1 LNYFWPQ
8 HAVLPPQSQLLGEV
22 HGAPLSLAC
31 KRPINALRMP
41 IPISYNLRNLRVRR
55 LTTLMTALAA
65 ALSVLVLI
73 AVLALVAGLK
83 RSFEISA
90 SPKHLILMRSGSTS
104 ELVSLI
110 TRKNF
115 QDVLSRPGIAEGR
128 NGRPLA
134 SLEMV
139 TVVTVSLPEGREMNV
154 NLRGI
159 TATGWEMRPQLRLTS
174 GRLFEPGAREIVVGE
189 AIADRCPA
197 AHVGGSI
204 PFGDTA
210 WRVVGIVSGGQSAFN
225 SEIFGDLNQV
235 SSEYHR
241 FDLLSSVLVG
251 SKSPDL
257 APLARSLREDRR
269 LNLLVQSERDY
280 YQAQMSAAIPVRFMG
295 TIVALVMALGG
306 AFASMNTMYTAIARR
321 SSEIG
326 ILRVLGFSR
335 ASVLLSF
342 LLESVLISLLG
353 GALGCLLALPLNR
366 VETAIGSFNTWNQI
380 SFHLRVTPEILLT
393 GLAFAAS
400 IGAVGGFLP
409 ARSAARK
416 SVIATL
422 RAR

>member
-1 LNYFWPQ
+1 MW
-8 HAVLPPQSQLLGEV
+8 
-22 HGAPLSLAC
+22 
-31 KRPINALRMP
+31 RMP
-41 IPISYNLRNLRVRR
+41 IPMSYNLRNLKVRR
-55 LTTLMTALAA
+55 VTTLITALAA
-65 ALSVLVLI
+65 ALSVLVLV
-73 AVLALVAGLK
+73 AVLALVAGLQT
-83 RSFEISA
+83 SFEVTA
-90 SPKHLILMRSGSTS
+90 GPKRLILRRSGSTS

-115 QDVLSRPGIAEGR
+115 QDILSRPGIR
-128 NGRPLA
+128 RDSNGRPLA

-139 TVVTVSLPEGREMNV
+139 TVVTVGLPGGEEMNV
-154 NLRGI
+154 NLRGM
-159 TATGWEMRPQLRLTS
+159 TATGWEMRPQLHLTA
-174 GRLFEPGAREIVVGE
+174 GRLFAAGAREIAVGQ

-197 AHVGGSI
+197 AHVGGSLQ
-204 PFGDTA
+204 FGDTP
-210 WRVVGIVSGGQSAFN
+210 WTVVGIVSDGQSVFN
-225 SEIFGDLNQV
+225 SEIFGDLNQI
-235 SSEYHR
+235 SSAYHR
-241 FDLLSSVLVG
+241 FDLLSSVLVE
-251 SKSPDL
+251 SESDDQ
-257 APLARSLREDRR
+257 APLIRSLREDRR
-269 LNLLVQSERDY
+269 LNLLVESERDY
-280 YQAQMSAAIPVRFMG
+280 YEGQMSAAIPVRFMG

-326 ILRVLGFSR
+326 VLRAIGFSR

-353 GALGCLLALPLNR
+353 GAIGCLLALPLDR
-366 VETAIGSFNTWNQI
+366 FETAIGSFNTWSQV

-416 SVIATL
+416 QTIAAL